1 MIMPKDLIQ
10 QRTAVLTDSAAGLPP
25 ALMARHRIH
34 VAPMTIRVGDDETI
48 DVPGTDYGG
57 IYDAVR
63 RKPEVPVTVS
73 APLPHTWR
81 DAIVSIAADNGTDSV
96 LIITMSAHF
105 STSYDAARVGAQWAA
120 SQVPGLQ
127 VQVID
132 SKTVAGAQALVCI
145 AAADAANAGADIDAV
160 SEATNHASRRVQAV
174 AMLGTLG
181 QIHRVTRLPTFAL
194 KAARNLPIK
203 PVVSFRASEWSL
215 VARPLIRRSGIR
227 KVRTAAENGLATG
240 DNTRAIVMHVQCEQD
255 AVRIAD
261 ELSVTAPSAEIT
273 VCEMHPFAGVPAGA
287 GTVGVSWFAEVGE
300 E

>member
-1 MIMPKDLIQ
+1 MTMPNDRSH
-10 QRTAVLTDSAAGLPP
+10 QRTAILTDSAAGLPP

-120 SQVPGLQ
+120 TQVPD
-127 VQVID
+127 VRVKVID

-145 AAADAANAGADIDAV
+145 AAADAANAGAKIDAV

-215 VARPLIRRSGIR
+215 VARPLIRRTGIR

-255 AVRIAD
+255 AVGVAD
-261 ELSVTAPSAEIT
+261 ELTAATPAAEIT

-287 GTVGVSWFAEVGE
+287 GTVGVAWLADAGE
-300 E
+300 D